1 MNGRA
6 IGRVVALAT
15 AVAAPLG
22 LGLAVAPAASAA
34 AVTTLYYSSSGAPDY
49 LGQIDQGAANW
60 NAAVTDVKLVK
71 RTSGATIKFHEI
83 HSGGSYTNTNGHGR
97 GDIYLDT
104 SQVAEG
110 FDPTRIAAHELGH
123 NLGLPDHYTGPCT
136 ELMSGHGP
144 GTACKNAK
152 PSAAEAAKVQSLW
165 VNGFTAA
172 RTETRNVAY

>member
-1 MNGRA
+1 MNGRVLA
-6 IGRVVALAT
+6 RIVALAT

-22 LGLAVAPAASAA
+22 VALAVAPGASAP

-49 LGQIDQGAANW
+49 LAQIDQGAANW
-60 NAAVTDVKLVK
+60 NAAVTDVKVVK
-71 RTSGATIKFHEI
+71 RSSAATITFHEI
-83 HSGGSYTNTNGHGR
+83 HRGGSYTKTNGHGR
-97 GDIYLDT
+97 GQIYLDT

-110 FDPTRIAAHELGH
+110 YDPTRIAAHELGH

-152 PSAAEAAKVQSLW
+152 PSSAEAAKVQSLW
-165 VNGFTAA
+165 VNGLVAA
-172 RTETRNVAY
+172 AESRAVAY

>member
-1 MNGRA
+1 MNGRLL
-6 IGRVVALAT
+6 GRVLVL
-15 AVAAPLG
+15 
-22 LGLAVAPAASAA
+22 AA
-34 AVTTLYYSSSGAPDY
+34 AVTVPLGAGLTTASAAPAAVTTVYYSSSGAPDY
-49 LGQIDQGAANW
+49 LAQIDQGAANW
-60 NAAVTDVKLVK
+60 NAVVTDVKLVK
-71 RTSGATIKFHEI
+71 RSSGATVKFHEI

-152 PSAAEAAKVQSLW
+152 PSAGEASKVQSLW
-165 VNGFTAA
+165 TNGFAA
-172 RTETRNVAY
+172 RAAETRKVAY

>member
-1 MNGRA
+1 MNGRVT
-6 IGRVVALAT
+6 GRVVALAM
-15 AVAAPLG
+15 AVSAPLG
-22 LGLAVAPAASAA
+22 LGLAVAPGASAA
-34 AVTTLYYSSSGAPDY
+34 ALTTLYYTSSGAPDY
-49 LGQIDQGAANW
+49 LAQIDQGAANW

-71 RTSGATIKFHEI
+71 RSSGATIVFHET

-123 NLGLPDHYTGPCT
+123 NLGLPDHCSGQCS

-144 GTACKNAK
+144 GTSCKNAR

-165 VNGFTAA
+165 ANGLAAA
-172 RTETRNVAY
+172 RTATRDVA

>member
-1 MNGRA
+1 MNGRV
-6 IGRVVALAT
+6 IGRAVAL
-15 AVAAPLG
+15 AVAAPLC
-22 LGLAVAPAASAA
+22 LLPAPAASAA

-49 LGQIDQGAANW
+49 LSQIDQGAANW

-71 RTSGATIKFHEI
+71 RSTGATIVFHEV

-144 GTACKNAK
+144 GTSCTNAK

-165 VNGFTAA
+165 VNGLVAQAA
-172 RTETRNVAY
+172 ESRAVAY

>member
-1 MNGRA
+1 MNGRLL
-6 IGRVVALAT
+6 GRVLVLAA
-15 AVAAPLG
+15 AVAVPLG
-22 LGLAVAPAASAA
+22 AGLAAAPGAEAA
-34 AVTTLYYSSSGAPDY
+34 AVTTVYYSSAGAPDY
-49 LGQIDQGAANW
+49 LAQIDQGAANW
-60 NAAVTDVKLVK
+60 NAVVTDVRLVK
-71 RTSGATIKFHEI
+71 RSSGATIVFHEI

-123 NLGLPDHYTGPCT
+123 DLGLPDHYTGPCT

-165 VNGFTAA
+165 TGGFAA
-172 RTETRNVAY
+172 EETREVAF

>member
-1 MNGRA
+1 MDA
-6 IGRVVALAT
+6 RVISRIAALAL
-15 AVAAPLG
+15 VAPL
-22 LGLAVAPAASAA
+22 AVGFAPTASAA

-49 LGQIDQGAANW
+49 LAQIDRGAANW

-71 RTSGATIKFHEI
+71 RTTGATIKFHEI

-110 FDPTRIAAHELGH
+110 YDPTRIAAHELGH
-123 NLGLPDHYTGPCT
+123 NLGLPDHYSGPCT

-144 GTACKNAK
+144 GTSCKNAK

-165 VNGFTAA
+165 VNGLAGAETAP
-172 RTETRNVAY
+172 RKVAH

>member
-1 MNGRA
+1 MNGRVL
-6 IGRVVALAT
+6 GRIVAVAT
-15 AVAAPLG
+15 AVAAPLA
-22 LGLAVAPAASAA
+22 LAPVASAA

-49 LGQIDQGAANW
+49 LAQIDQGAANW

-71 RTSGATIKFHEI
+71 RSTGATIVFQEI

-97 GDIYLDT
+97 GQIYLDT

-123 NLGLPDHYTGPCT
+123 NLGLPDHYSGPCT

-152 PSAAEAAKVQSLW
+152 PSSAEAAKVQSLW
-165 VNGFTAA
+165 VNGLTAA
-172 RTETRNVAY
+172 AEMRTAH

>member
-1 MNGRA
+1 MNGRLL
-6 IGRVVALAT
+6 GRVLVLAAAVVVPLGAGLTT
-15 AVAAPLG
+15 ASAAP
-22 LGLAVAPAASAA
+22 A
-34 AVTTLYYSSSGAPDY
+34 AVTTVYYNSSGAPDY
-49 LGQIDQGAANW
+49 LAQIDQGAANW
-60 NAAVTDVKLVK
+60 NAVVTDVKLVK
-71 RTSGATIKFHEI
+71 RSSATVVFHEI

-165 VNGFTAA
+165 KNGLAA
-172 RTETRNVAY
+172 GAAESRQVAY

>member
-1 MNGRA
+1 MNGRLL
-6 IGRVVALAT
+6 GRVLVLAA
-15 AVAAPLG
+15 AVAVPLG
-22 LGLAVAPAASAA
+22 AGLAVAPGAEAA

-49 LGQIDQGAANW
+49 LAQIDQGAANW

-71 RTSGATIKFHEI
+71 RSSGATIVFHEI
-83 HSGGSYTNTNGHGR
+83 HSGGSYTNTSGHGR

-144 GTACKNAK
+144 GTACKNAR

-165 VNGFTAA
+165 VNGFAAARAETRTAA
-172 RTETRNVAY
+172 L

>member
-1 MNGRA
+1 MNGRLL
-6 IGRVVALAT
+6 GRVLVLAA
-15 AVAAPLG
+15 AVAVPLG
-22 LGLAVAPAASAA
+22 AGLTTASAAPA
-34 AVTTLYYSSSGAPDY
+34 AVTTVYYNSAGAADY
-49 LGQIDQGAANW
+49 LAQIDQGAANW
-60 NAAVTDVKLVK
+60 NAVVTDVKLVK
-71 RTSGATIKFHEI
+71 RSSGATVVFHEI

-123 NLGLPDHYTGPCT
+123 NLGLPDDYTGPCT

-152 PSAAEAAKVQSLW
+152 PSAAEATKVQSLW
-165 VNGFTAA
+165 RNGFAAA
-172 RTETRNVAY
+172 RTAETRQVAY

>member
-1 MNGRA
+1 MNGLSRTL
-6 IGRVVALAT
+6 ALAVT
-15 AVAAPLG
+15 IAAPLG
-22 LGLAVAPAASAA
+22 LGLVAAPAATAA

-49 LGQIDQGAANW
+49 LTQIDQGAANW

-71 RTSGATIKFHEI
+71 RSSGATIVFHET
-83 HSGGSYTNTNGHGR
+83 HSGGSYTSTNGHGR
-97 GDIYLDT
+97 GQIYLDT

-136 ELMSGHGP
+136 EIMSGHGP

-152 PSAAEAAKVQSLW
+152 PSAGEAAKVQSLW
-165 VNGFTAA
+165 VNGLVAA
-172 RTETRNVAY
+172 TSSEQAVAY

>member
-1 MNGRA
+1 MNGRLL
-6 IGRVVALAT
+6 GRVLVLAA
-15 AVAAPLG
+15 AVAVPLG
-22 LGLAVAPAASAA
+22 AGLTTASAAPA
-34 AVTTLYYSSSGAPDY
+34 AVTTVYYNSSGAADY
-49 LGQIDQGAANW
+49 LAQIDQGAANW
-60 NAAVTDVKLVK
+60 NAVVTDVKLVK
-71 RTSGATIKFHEI
+71 RSSGATVVFHEI

-123 NLGLPDHYTGPCT
+123 NLGLPDDYTGPCT

-165 VNGFTAA
+165 RNGFAAA
-172 RTETRNVAY
+172 RTAETRQVAY